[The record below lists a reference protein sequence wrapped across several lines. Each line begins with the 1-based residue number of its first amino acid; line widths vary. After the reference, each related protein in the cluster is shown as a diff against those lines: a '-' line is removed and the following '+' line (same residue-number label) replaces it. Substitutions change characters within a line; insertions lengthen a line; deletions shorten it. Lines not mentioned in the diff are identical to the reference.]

1 MSAFRGK
8 VHFLGPV
15 GLAVG
20 RVLALEYLQ
29 CRNPE
34 MVRRPF
40 FAKYS
45 TTASWF
51 DELKPLTGDDAK
63 FWPGNWDSDSPS
75 KEGIPLTVGS
85 SDE

>member
-1 MSAFRGK
+1 MSAFPGK
-8 VHFLGPV
+8 VHVLGPV
-15 GLAVG
+15 DLAGGKG
-20 RVLALEYLQ
+20 RTLEYFQ
-29 CRNPE
+29 CRSPE